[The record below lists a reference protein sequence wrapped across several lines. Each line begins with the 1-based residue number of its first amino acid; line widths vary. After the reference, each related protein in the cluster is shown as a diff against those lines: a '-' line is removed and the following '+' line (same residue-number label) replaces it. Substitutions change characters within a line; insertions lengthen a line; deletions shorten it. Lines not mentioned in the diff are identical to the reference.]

1 MVALGTV
8 SFISRGTTGSQEV
21 GRSLTGGP
29 FLEPA
34 RRNVAELERFRGGGA
49 ALTRNKMKKTNTN
62 MTELSIKATSQSKL
76 LAGLP
81 SLVGYFC
88 LV

>member
-1 MVALGTV
+1 MNYVVNTDVELTSLAMVALGTV

-49 ALTRNKMKKTNTN
+49 A
-62 MTELSIKATSQSKL
+62 
-76 LAGLP
+76 
-81 SLVGYFC
+81 
-88 LV
+88 

>member
-8 SFISRGTTGSQEV
+8 SFISRGITGSHDV

-34 RRNVAELERFRGGGA
+34 RRNVAEFDRGGGGGA
-49 ALTRNKMKKTNTN
+49 
-62 MTELSIKATSQSKL
+62 
-76 LAGLP
+76 
-81 SLVGYFC
+81 
-88 LV
+88 

>member
-21 GRSLTGGP
+21 GWSLTGGP

-49 ALTRNKMKKTNTN
+49 A
-62 MTELSIKATSQSKL
+62 
-76 LAGLP
+76 
-81 SLVGYFC
+81 
-88 LV
+88 